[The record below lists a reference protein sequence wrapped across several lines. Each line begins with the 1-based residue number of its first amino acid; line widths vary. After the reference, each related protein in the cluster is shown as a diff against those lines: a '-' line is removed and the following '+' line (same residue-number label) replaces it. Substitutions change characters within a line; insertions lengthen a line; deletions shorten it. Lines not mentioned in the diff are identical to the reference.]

1 MSQLRITAAL
11 AAVLLLAG
19 CGGQSALRQ
28 EAKNLQSLAA
38 EGGLLAGDAARGRS
52 TSVFTRE
59 HAGFLVAAAKSSA
72 TTLAQGPRPLAKVAA
87 RVSDDLDRLA
97 RSGSNRAEQRR
108 LSADLTR
115 AAKAV
120 AKLGQSL

>member
-1 MSQLRITAAL
+1 MRISAAL
-11 AAVLLLAG
+11 AGALLLAG
-19 CGGQSALRQ
+19 CGGQSAVQQ

-52 TSVFTRE
+52 TTTFTRE
-59 HAGFLVAAAKSSA
+59 HAGFLRAAAAASA
-72 TTLAQGPRPLAKVAA
+72 KTLAQGPRPLARVAA
-87 RVSDDLDRLA
+87 RVRDDLARLA
-97 RSGSNRAEQRR
+97 RSGSDRAEQRR

-115 AAKAV
+115 AAKAA